1 MAVGGDIL
9 EITYNHPTVGSGV
22 LWAKA
27 NEDST
32 FDEGG
37 FRSND
42 DESMI
47 DGGGNMIDQINRVR
61 WSFETTLSWDMN
73 QREELAKLVAIAGS
87 PVPADWTI
95 SHINGSVYS
104 GKGKPVGDLKGNG
117 NQATLPLK
125 LSGGGVLKKII

>member
-9 EITYNHPTVGSGV
+9 EITYNHPSLGSGV
-22 LWAKA
+22 LFAKA

-42 DESMI
+42 DESMV

-61 WSFETTLSWDMN
+61 WSFESTISWDMN
-73 QREELAKLVAIAGS
+73 NREELAKLVAMAGS
-87 PVPADWTI
+87 PAPADWTI
-95 SHINGSVYS
+95 THINGSVFS
-104 GKGKPVGDLKGNG
+104 GKGKPVGDLKANG
-117 NQATLPLK
+117 NQATMPLK
-125 LSGGGVLKKII
+125 LSGGGILKKII